1 MSISTAQRTFLSH
14 ILDQKE
20 LDPEVVSAVEHILAG
35 KIQATPDDVRSLI
48 DTLCKAQDRE
58 DLGWKAAGIVH

>member
-20 LDPEVVSAVEHILAG
+20 LDPEVEEAVRFILMG
-35 KIQATPDDVRSLI
+35 EIQATPEDVKQLI
-48 DTLCKAQDRE
+48 TVLCKAQDRE